1 MTLHDTGTG
10 TGTELAGEGA
20 PPPPPQRPAKRGWI
34 SMRPAMV
41 VLGLAVLILV
51 VFVTIGIL
59 TSQSP
64 QPVKTSGAPS
74 AVGGTPLRATVAAR
88 LLSPITISGEPPTNI
103 LNAVSVPAGSVRL
116 GHQNNAAGSGQ
127 YDAQVTFRSDNS
139 QAALLTFF
147 GADMKEQGWQVFDR
161 GPAANDQG
169 ALEVLGKL
177 AGTDGY
183 YWQMGAVIAPTT
195 FGKGAPPAG
204 WTNFTIR
211 LFQQSDDE
219 S

>member
-1 MTLHDTGTG
+1 MTLHD

-20 PPPPPQRPAKRGWI
+20 TPAPQSPQRPPKPGGI
-34 SMRPAMV
+34 SIRPAMV

-64 QPVKTSGAPS
+64 QPVRTSNAPS
-74 AVGGTPLRATVAAR
+74 AVEGTSLRAQVAAG
-88 LLSPITISGEPPTNI
+88 LLSPIVTGGEPPTNV
-103 LNAVSVPAGSVRL
+103 LNAVEIPVDAVRIS
-116 GHQNNAAGSGQ
+116 HVDNAAGAGQ
-127 YDAQVTFRSDNS
+127 YDAQVTFRSDAS
-139 QAALLTFF
+139 QAALLDFF
-147 GADMKEQGWQVFDR
+147 AADMKQQGWQVFDK
-161 GPAANDQG
+161 GPASDNHG

-183 YWQMGAVIAPTT
+183 YWEMGATIQATT

-204 WTNFTIR
+204 WTHFTVR
-211 LFQQSDDE
+211 LFQQGDE
-219 S
+219 SG